1 MTKQIKLVSL
11 ILNMLRMDERE
22 FIYALYKQV
31 LYREPS
37 NAEYLSKRNNLK
49 SQQKIDII
57 AELVQSK
64 EAINIYKNKTKVSTM
79 EKGTTITNIII
90 KSLKLNNSNYIS
102 FLYEQ
107 LLNRKPEQQELN
119 SHLSFV
125 KKGFPRLQLLKN
137 FLLSEEFQTLYS
149 SSLEPSHIGENQD
162 INIGF
167 FLGFNAQFEGEG
179 IGRFVMRLIEAMS
192 LLNSMEDVEVNVT
205 VATEGH
211 NFLYI
216 KNTFQKYNKLHGER
230 INIVKME
237 TVEQANQIMAVDIW
251 IVPYIG
257 LKAALGLNKPFIV
270 VLHDLVYKHFDSYYR
285 YYPEF
290 CNNLDQVIYQIVNKA
305 SIVVSSS
312 NFIREKDGLGH
323 LKLPLEKT
331 EVIPLAPPVEEYE
344 SYGFLNEAHFRK
356 KYKLDN
362 NYIVYPSI
370 IRLHKN
376 HPRLIEAF
384 LKFSQTNEGLQSN
397 LRLVITHHYMHSP
410 LEEDI
415 IRILESHETLKNRIV
430 FLGRIPSVDLPSLYK
445 YADGTI
451 IPTLFEG
458 SCPFQI
464 IESLAMNTPV
474 AMSNIE
480 VVREVIENTE
490 SFITFDPYST
500 DEMER
505 AICNL
510 WKNKGDTLEKE
521 ILAAKK
527 VFERKW
533 SDVASEYYLLAKKI
547 LGIS

>member
-1 MTKQIKLVSL
+1 M
-11 ILNMLRMDERE
+11 
-22 FIYALYKQV
+22 
-31 LYREPS
+31 
-37 NAEYLSKRNNLK
+37 
-49 SQQKIDII
+49 
-57 AELVQSK
+57 
-64 EAINIYKNKTKVSTM
+64 
-79 EKGTTITNIII
+79 
-90 KSLKLNNSNYIS
+90 
-102 FLYEQ
+102 
-107 LLNRKPEQQELN
+107 
-119 SHLSFV
+119 
-125 KKGFPRLQLLKN
+125 KN
-137 FLLSEEFQTLYS
+137 FLLSEEFQTLCS
-149 SSLEPSHIGENQD
+149 SSLEPSHIGGNQE

-167 FLGFNAQFEGEG
+167 FLGFYEKFEGEG

-192 LLNSMEDVEVNVT
+192 LLNSTESVKVNVT
-205 VATEGH
+205 VATEVH
-211 NFLYI
+211 NYLYI

-230 INIVKME
+230 INIVKIE

-285 YYPEF
+285 FYPEF
-290 CNNLDQVIYQIVNKA
+290 CNNLDQVIYQMVNKA
-305 SIVVSSS
+305 SMVVSSS

-344 SYGFLNEAHFRK
+344 SYGFLNEAHFRE
-356 KYKLDN
+356 KYKLNN
-362 NYIVYPSI
+362 NYIVYPSV

-384 LKFSQTNEGLQSN
+384 LRFSQTNEGLQSN

-415 IRILESHETLKNRIV
+415 IRILESYETLKNRIV

-464 IESLAMNTPV
+464 IESLAMDTPV

-510 WKNKGDTLEKE
+510 WKNKGDILGKE
-521 ILAAKK
+521 IRAAKK

-533 SDVASEYYLLAKKI
+533 CNVATEYYLLAKRF
-547 LGIS
+547 